1 MILKIETVNLQNHMY
16 FFEAPKLSTDIHL
29 TYDLQEKRRH
39 SKNVGLDKN
48 PKLHPRLAG
57 P

>member
-1 MILKIETVNLQNHMY
+1 MILKIETVNFQNHMY

-39 SKNVGLDKN
+39 SKNVGLDQN